1 MRILWWRNSKKDAEL
16 EEVKE
21 QLARTGQIIAEQRER
36 VDKVVQE
43 QRDNLMANHLADRV
57 RAAFREYPR

>member
-1 MRILWWRNSKKDAEL
+1 MRIRWWRSPKKDPEIEA
-16 EEVKE
+16 VKK
-21 QLARTGQIIAEQRER
+21 QVARTGEMIAEQRER

-43 QRDNLMANHLADRV
+43 QRNNLMANHLAERV